1 MFLSFFLGGLIMKYY
16 KIIKDKEFIGVVT
29 SINFKRQNPISGLM
43 LTANEITGE
52 YVRCNN
58 NLYRDYWMVPLKQE
72 NISFIMAQVIEITE
86 QEYNELNV
94 IIKEADEIP
103 QEFIEDENTN
113 QPLVVIVENP
123 NDEVTLEFAREAKIK
138 SLSAQCRATIEAGFD
153 IELFDLMTHHFSL
166 DTQDQLNLITLS
178 ALAETETLI
187 PYHAD
192 GELCKFY
199 TAAEIKQIVAAA
211 TQFKMYHTTYFNALK
226 QYINSLDSIDTIA
239 SITYGIELPEEFQ
252 SDVLK
257 AIS

>member
-1 MFLSFFLGGLIMKYY
+1 MKYY
-16 KIIKDKEFIGVVT
+16 KIIKDKEFVGVVT
-29 SINFKRQNPISGLM
+29 SANFKRQNPISGLM
-43 LTANEITGE
+43 LPANESMGE
-52 YVRCNN
+52 YVRYGEH
-58 NLYRDYWMVPLKQE
+58 LYRDYWMVPLRQE
-72 NISFIMAQVIEITE
+72 NVNFVIAQVIEIDE
-86 QEYNELNV
+86 NEYNELNV
-94 IIKEADEIP
+94 IIEEKREIP
-103 QEFIEDENTN
+103 EEYIEDESANES
-113 QPLVVIVENP
+113 VVVMPENP
-123 NDEVTLEFAREAKIK
+123 NDVVTLEFAREAKIK
-138 SLSAQCRATIEAGFD
+138 SLSAQCRAVIEAGFD

-226 QYINSLDSIDTIA
+226 QYINSLDSVDTIA